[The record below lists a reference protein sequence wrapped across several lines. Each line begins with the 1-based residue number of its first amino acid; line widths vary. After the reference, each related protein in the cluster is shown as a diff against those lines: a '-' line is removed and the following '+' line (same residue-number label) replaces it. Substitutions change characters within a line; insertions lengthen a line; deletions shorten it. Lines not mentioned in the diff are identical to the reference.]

1 MFGKPELCLLGTLG
15 LVGEAGVFLVI
26 QNHSPLGQQYLS
38 ASSMGCFQDARLNT
52 LYGELMPGLH
62 HHHGTLSGCC
72 HPHFT
77 DEETE
82 AVGAGERIT
91 RIHTQAVAQR
101 ALHGQPCSNA

>member
-1 MFGKPELCLLGTLG
+1 
-15 LVGEAGVFLVI
+15 
-26 QNHSPLGQQYLS
+26 
-38 ASSMGCFQDARLNT
+38 MGCFQDARLNT